1 MSSQQ
6 ENTNLKPKV
15 LEVKNVFR
23 TYHHEDTNIVVL
35 EDVSFD
41 IYEDEFVCLVGPS
54 GCGKSTLLR
63 IIVGLDRPTRGEVLY
78 RGKKVEGV
86 NPKTA
91 LVFQN
96 FALIPWL
103 TVWQNVELGLEARG
117 IDKKERE
124 RRIRYWLEKV
134 GLDGHENAYPR
145 ELSGGM
151 KQRVGFARA
160 LALEPEVLCM
170 DEPFS
175 SLDPLTSQNLREEL
189 LRLWTGKEL
198 PTVSILMVTHSI
210 EEAIFMSDRVLIMS
224 THPGKIIRDLRVEL
238 PRPRNMRDEE
248 FQKIVDEVYTLIV

>member
-6 ENTNLKPKV
+6 ENTILKPKV

-35 EDVSFD
+35 ENVSFD
-41 IYEDEFVCLVGPS
+41 IYEDEFVSLVGPS

-117 IDKKERE
+117 KNSRRLLNLSPLDTAHSGLHSIKRE
-124 RRIRYWLEKV
+124 KGKL
-134 GLDGHENAYPR
+134 
-145 ELSGGM
+145 LS
-151 KQRVGFARA
+151 
-160 LALEPEVLCM
+160 PNN
-170 DEPFS
+170 S
-175 SLDPLTSQNLREEL
+175 SLRFHSRHRL
-189 LRLWTGKEL
+189 LPFYGSLHRRSYG
-198 PTVSILMVTHSI
+198 
-210 EEAIFMSDRVLIMS
+210 
-224 THPGKIIRDLRVEL
+224 
-238 PRPRNMRDEE
+238 
-248 FQKIVDEVYTLIV
+248 QC